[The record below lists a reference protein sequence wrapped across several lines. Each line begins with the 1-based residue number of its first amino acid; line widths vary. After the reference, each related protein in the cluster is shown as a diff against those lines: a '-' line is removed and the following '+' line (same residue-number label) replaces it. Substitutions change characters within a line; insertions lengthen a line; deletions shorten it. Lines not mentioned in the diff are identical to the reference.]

1 MQIFYIYDG
10 LMQHRAAL
18 ALDLDPSG
26 GFVADFE
33 KYLEL
38 NDKDTEV
45 QYDLKFA
52 QILARK

>member
-10 LMQHRAAL
+10 LMQHRADL

-33 KYLEL
+33 NYREEMQHEEEL
-38 NDKDTEV
+38 NSNNVK
-45 QYDLKFA
+45 
-52 QILARK
+52 I